1 MFKEIKQGYEIIK
14 NDQVNMN
21 RKQLEM
27 KKTQSKLKTQM
38 GGQKHK
44 P

>member
-27 KKTQSKLKTQM
+27 KKHSQN
-38 GGQKHK
+38 
-44 P
+44 

>member
-14 NDQVNMN
+14 NDQVNMK

-27 KKTQSKLKTQM
+27 KKHSQN
-38 GGQKHK
+38 
-44 P
+44 